1 MEDKTMSDFKKMYKM
16 EIINALFPFRILFS
30 IYLFFASVNLLSHPT
45 DRGGF
50 GVFIFSSSAM
60 VLCMAVQLFF
70 TPTLATSIEILK
82 SMPLINLK
90 IYRFASLLANLSMV
104 VPYIVV
110 QMLSEYFTE
119 LDISNRLFLGLINIV
134 LFIHVFRIINS
145 YGYFQTSILSSLSG
159 AIVVLIFFSSFLVY
173 VPEINEH
180 WIIYLPE
187 IFAVVAI
194 TTILIVSI
202 KSDPWQTDIKKLKR
216 SKTTEK
222 EIKRLK
228 NDARKIENMSITKLI
243 LHVKFSTYSK
253 LGHFLL
259 AFTFAAILYVFKI
272 DAFVSGNNFFLLYI
286 VLFFLFAYENGNGI
300 VSLIGLPITPKQI
313 YLATLKTRAILIL
326 VVSSLYI
333 AAEYIF
339 IKTVHINAYAVQF
352 TVLLSFLILFEYVY
366 KPNRFKYEAF
376 FLPFIYLITTFKN
389 FSPANYNAKVFL
401 SIDSVLLIILV
412 AIIVY
417 KILKVNSEKL
427 DYNFKI
433 PQRGDI
439 I

>member
-1 MEDKTMSDFKKMYKM
+1 MSDFKKMYKM

-30 IYLFFASVNLLSHPT
+30 IYLFFASINLLNLLT

-50 GVFIFSSSAM
+50 EVFIFSSSAM
-60 VLCMAVQLFF
+60 VFCVAVQLFF

-110 QMLSEYFTE
+110 QMLFEYFTE

-173 VPEINEH
+173 VPEINIH

-194 TTILIVSI
+194 ATILIVSI

-216 SKTTEK
+216 SKTT
-222 EIKRLK
+222 
-228 NDARKIENMSITKLI
+228 
-243 LHVKFSTYSK
+243 
-253 LGHFLL
+253 
-259 AFTFAAILYVFKI
+259 
-272 DAFVSGNNFFLLYI
+272 
-286 VLFFLFAYENGNGI
+286 
-300 VSLIGLPITPKQI
+300 
-313 YLATLKTRAILIL
+313 
-326 VVSSLYI
+326 
-333 AAEYIF
+333 
-339 IKTVHINAYAVQF
+339 
-352 TVLLSFLILFEYVY
+352 
-366 KPNRFKYEAF
+366 
-376 FLPFIYLITTFKN
+376 
-389 FSPANYNAKVFL
+389 
-401 SIDSVLLIILV
+401 
-412 AIIVY
+412 
-417 KILKVNSEKL
+417 
-427 DYNFKI
+427 
-433 PQRGDI
+433 
-439 I
+439 